1 MTDSSLHGQD
11 PAAVLAAFQ
20 TGDGEP
26 VETGMIARILA
37 SPHTSEFVRRWLAG
51 AAGRDPV
58 LAYHEAVTLAGML
71 ELLACEEA
79 RDWLLPAIRAA
90 LQQDPGAGF
99 AAALD
104 IAAALK
110 PAAMALKSVQDTDM
124 EMYLPEPA
132 NSRRPSTDRR

>member
-1 MTDSSLHGQD
+1 MTDSFPHGKD
-11 PAAVLAAFQ
+11 PAAVLVAFQ

-26 VETGMIARILA
+26 VETGAIARILA

-51 AAGRDPV
+51 AVGRDPV

-71 ELLACEEA
+71 ELLSCEEA
-79 RDWLLPAIRAA
+79 RDWLLPAMTAA

-104 IAAALK
+104 IATALK
-110 PAAMALKSVQDTDM
+110 PAAMALKSLQDMDM
-124 EMYLPEPA
+124 HVPEPA
-132 NSRRPSTDRR
+132 NNRGNSADLR